1 MALKSRFFGIA
12 LVMTLFAGPASA
24 ALTFCNKADVM
35 HTFAVAFK
43 VEEGWQVEGWWNIDP
58 GECKVVI
65 GGDLKNRYY
74 YWRAKAKGREFKG
87 EDFHFCTQS
96 DAFTI
101 VGEQGNCAL
110 RGYNSHEF
118 SKLDTGKTAK
128 DFTLNLVLPE
138 VSEKAPEATSD
149 EDQEPLIAGEAGSYG
164 EPYSGDAVF
173 QECLEEGDA
182 EWCAFH
188 ADGTKF
194 FVYEDGRSD
203 ANSMNLLRKMLP
215 GDPIHVEGDLVEIFD
230 ATAEFVLREASG
242 RRGDANDVT
251 LSKMQGYWYAV
262 DDPNARFNILGAE
275 RINDYD
281 GQQMGTEYLSVSD
294 QCDDFT
300 GGGPYLFARDPEGGD
315 SLCYEIV
322 SVGELDMVLMYLGR
336 GNFLEYRKLD

>member
-1 MALKSRFFGIA
+1 MSAKSIAAVLGLLLAIFAL
-12 LVMTLFAGPASA
+12 PAKA

-43 VEEGWQVEGWWNIDP
+43 VEAGWQVEGWWNIEP
-58 GECKVVI
+58 GDCKVVV

-74 YWRAKAKGREFKG
+74 YWRAKAKGRDFTG
-87 EDFHFCTQS
+87 EDFYFCTKTE
-96 DAFTI
+96 AFTI

-110 RGYNSHEF
+110 RNLDSHEF
-118 SKLDTGKTAK
+118 SKLDTGKSAK
-128 DFTLNLVLPE
+128 DFTLNLVLPD
-138 VSEKAPEATSD
+138 SAAGPDTASD

-164 EPYSGDAVF
+164 DPYANDAIF

-194 FVYEDGRSD
+194 YVYQDGRTPD
-203 ANSMNLLRKMLP
+203 DIFDFMRKLLP
-215 GDPIHVEGDLVEIFD
+215 GDPIAVEGDLVEVFD
-230 ATAEFVLREASG
+230 STAEVVLRVAAG
-242 RRGDANDVT
+242 RRGDARDVMIG
-251 LSKMQGYWYAV
+251 KMQGYWYAT

-281 GQQMGTEYLSVSD
+281 GEMMGTEFISLRD
-294 QCDDFT
+294 NCDDFS
-300 GGGPYLFARDPEGGD
+300 GGGPYLYARDPEGGD
-315 SLCYEIV
+315 SLCYEVV
-322 SVGELDMVLMYLGR
+322 SVSDLEMVLMYLPR